1 VNIGGIA
8 SSTDTS
14 SSSGTH
20 KTTLDSASF
29 MQLLVAELAGQNPTS
44 PVDDK
49 DLFNQIATLTSV
61 QGISEMRTAT
71 QFTRAQGLIGHK
83 VDYYD
88 SDGQLQTGVV
98 TKITFGTDSVELLV
112 GDNQVGLSD
121 IATDYGAST

>member
-1 VNIGGIA
+1 MNIGGVA
-8 SSTDTS
+8 STTGTTGTST
-14 SSSGTH
+14 TH

-29 MQLLVAELAGQNPTS
+29 MQLLVAELAGQNPTN

-49 DLFNQIATLTSV
+49 DLFNQIATLTNV

-71 QFTRAQGLIGHK
+71 QFTRAQGLMGHK

-88 SDGQLQTGVV
+88 SNGQLQTGKV
-98 TKITFGTDSVELLV
+98 TKVTFGTDSVQLLI
-112 GDNQVGLSD
+112 GTNQVDLSS